1 MRVRVS
7 RWGNSLAIRL
17 PNAAVGEL
25 GVKEGEAVDLRLKE
39 GAVVIRASKRP
50 YRLADLLRQITP
62 DNVPDAVEFSPMGKE
77 SL

>member
-1 MRVRVS
+1 MRARVS

-17 PNAAVGEL
+17 PTAVVGEL
-25 GVKEGEAVDLRLKE
+25 GIKEGEAFDLRLKS
-39 GAVVIRASKRP
+39 GTVTIRAARRS

-62 DNVPDAVEFSPMGKE
+62 DNVPDAVEFSPKGQE

>member
-1 MRVRVS
+1 MRARVS

-17 PNAAVGEL
+17 PRTVADEL
-25 GVKEGEAVDLRLKE
+25 GVKEGESVELRMKE

-62 DNVPDAVEFSPMGKE
+62 DNVPDAVEFSPIGKE